1 MFTWI
6 QRYFQRHFGIIFAL
20 ILAAM
25 AIPLVVV
32 FAPSAGIGQGDR
44 KIATREVFGYNL
56 GSQEDQARLFGDANL
71 SATMQLGYAGI
82 GGEQLQA
89 YALQRAAALQLAN
102 EWHIPASTKDEIA
115 DYIKT
120 LRTFSTPEGGFDAK
134 RYAGFVESLK
144 SGSQISQSDVSRIFN
159 DDVRAEKVR
168 TILAGPGYVLDADVE
183 SQLKRIET
191 TWTLGVATIAYDSY
205 KPDINPTND
214 QLAKFFGENSFR
226 YEISPR
232 VSAIYVAFPKS
243 AYAAQITVTEDE
255 LHALF
260 ESSPGRFTK
269 PSADGKS
276 TVPATT
282 ADFALVRS
290 QVENTLR
297 NAKAQRLATKAASDL
312 TLAIY
317 ESKLSNDPAVLTS
330 FLAAHQVKELP
341 LQPFTESDGPS
352 ELGNSADVAEA
363 AFKLNAERFYSD
375 AIPVSDGAVMLFW
388 KDTLPARTPLLS
400 EVLAKVTADY
410 IDNEKR
416 KQFVELG
423 RRVKSSLETKLK
435 AGDTFAN
442 AIKAVASANAVQI
455 TTKEVKPFSLSN
467 PPKEDEFTQFNVLEN
482 LNQGSVSDMIITR
495 ESGVLV
501 HAAGK
506 QLPDLNPANPQYAQI
521 RRQIAAYT
529 SRMSVNTLLSE
540 MVAKELA
547 KSEPKLN

>member
-6 QRYFQRHFGIIFAL
+6 QRYFQRHFVIIFAL

-32 FAPSAGIGQGDR
+32 FAPSSGIGQGDH
-44 KIATREVFGYNL
+44 KVATRDVFGYNL

-82 GGEQLQA
+82 SGEQLQA

-102 EWHIPASTKDEIA
+102 EWHIPASTKDEVA

-120 LRTFSTPEGGFDAK
+120 LRAFSTPEGSFDAK

-144 SGSQISQSDVSRIFN
+144 SGSQIKQADVSRIFG

-168 TILAGPGYVLDADVE
+168 GILSGPGYVLDADVE
-183 SQLKRIET
+183 SQLKRIAT
-191 TWTLGVATIAYDSY
+191 TWNLDVATIAYDSY
-205 KPDINPTND
+205 KPAINPTSD

-232 VSAIYVAFPKS
+232 VSATYVSYPSS
-243 AYAAQITVTEDE
+243 AYSSQITVTEDE
-255 LHALF
+255 LRALF
-260 ESSPGRFTK
+260 EADPARFTK

-276 TVPATT
+276 TTAATT
-282 ADFALVRS
+282 ADFVLVRS
-290 QVENTLR
+290 QVESALR
-297 NAKAQRLATKAASDL
+297 LTKAQRLATKAASDL
-312 TLAIY
+312 SLAIY
-317 ESKLSNDPAVLTS
+317 ESKLSNDPTVLAS
-330 FLAAHQVKELP
+330 FFAANRVKELP
-341 LQPFTESDGPS
+341 LQPFTQTDGPA
-352 ELGNSADVAEA
+352 ELGGSAQVANA

-375 AIPVSDGAVMLFW
+375 AIPVNDGAVVLFW

-400 EVLAKVTADY
+400 EVQTKVTADY

-423 RRVKSSLETKLK
+423 RRLKASLEAKLK
-435 AGDTFAN
+435 AGETFAE
-442 AIKAVASANAVQI
+442 AAKAVASANAVQI
-455 TTKEVKPFSLSN
+455 TVKDVKPFSLSN
-467 PPKEDEFTQFNVLEN
+467 PPGDDEFTQFNVLEN
-482 LNQGSVSDMIITR
+482 LSQGGVSDMVITR

-506 QLPDLNPANPQYAQI
+506 QLPDLTPTNPQYVQT
-521 RRQIAAYT
+521 RQQIAAYT
-529 SRMSVNTLLSE
+529 ARMSVNTLLGE
-540 MVAKELA
+540 MVTKELA
-547 KSEPKLN
+547 KSEPKLD